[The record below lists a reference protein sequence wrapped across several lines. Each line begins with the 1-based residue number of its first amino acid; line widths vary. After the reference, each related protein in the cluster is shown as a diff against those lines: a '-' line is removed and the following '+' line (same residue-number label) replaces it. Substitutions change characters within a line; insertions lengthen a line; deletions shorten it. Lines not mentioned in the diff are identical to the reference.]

1 MVTGMIGNPGYLTC
15 WNLVL
20 TLGISVSATV
30 AAAQQ
35 LVPGQGTQLK
45 TVGDTFEDAS
55 WQYVHNLPKSS
66 RNLDNDVRSPTGIAV
81 NNRWYEG
88 VKRGQPDV
96 IRRVPT
102 PAGGLPGSYGA
113 LLLQSRHTGIP
124 GKPSYAMQQDDFI
137 ADVHERVDGWIPV
150 SRGPSAVV
158 RVFLPRTSKWEN
170 RSGPHF
176 AFRVAVTHSVPS
188 TGLFSFGSRS
198 KSETYWP
205 GIFIDFDS
213 KTDDDRS
220 HDYAQLRLRGDADG
234 DDFLGLHV
242 STTGW
247 WTLGISC
254 TRDGQ
259 IHYYARP
266 GIEPLT
272 ARDHLASTYPYGFR
286 AEYFKTFFF
295 NVCSGDD
302 GRNWSTPWIID
313 DPSVFVFPRHGART
327 AQRDRSTPRQISA
340 P

>member
-1 MVTGMIGNPGYLTC
+1 MIGSPGYPTR
-15 WNLVL
+15 WNLML
-20 TLGISVSATV
+20 TLGMFVSTTIAG
-30 AAAQQ
+30 ADE
-35 LVPGQGTQLK
+35 LVPGRGTQLK
-45 TVGDTFEDAS
+45 AVGDTFEDAS
-55 WQYVHNLPKSS
+55 WEYVYNLPKST
-66 RNLDNDVRSPTGIAV
+66 RNLDSDVRVPTGIAA
-81 NNRWYEG
+81 NSRWYEG
-88 VKRGQPDV
+88 VKRGQPDI

-113 LLLQSRHTGIP
+113 LLLQSRQTGIP
-124 GKPSYAMQQDDFI
+124 GKPSYEMQQDDFI

-158 RVFLPRTSKWEN
+158 RVFLPRTAKWEN

-176 AFRVAVTHSVPS
+176 AFRVAVTHSIPA
-188 TGLFSFGSRS
+188 TGLFTFGSRK
-198 KSETYWP
+198 KSQTYWP
-205 GIFIDFDS
+205 GIFIDFES
-213 KTDDDRS
+213 KTDGNQS

-234 DDFLGLHV
+234 DDFVGLDI

-266 GIEPLT
+266 GVEPLT

-302 GRNWSTPWIID
+302 GRTLSTPWIID
-313 DPSVFVFPRHGART
+313 DPAVFVSPRHTART
-327 AQRDRSTPRQISA
+327 AQRDRSTPSRQLNS